1 MKALALSRSKTV
13 LYVGGNFT
21 KVGDATRN
29 NFAAFT
35 VSTGN
40 LRPTAPS
47 VNGAVNAIAVT
58 DKSIHLGG
66 NLNTVNGVSR
76 TRLAATRRPPKPV
89 R

>member
-1 MKALALSRSKTV
+1 V
-13 LYVGGNFT
+13 LYVGGKFT
-21 KVGDATRN
+21 KVGAATRN

-58 DKSIHLGG
+58 AKSIYLGG
-66 NLNTVNGVSR
+66 NF
-76 TRLAATRRPPKPV
+76 TRSTG
-89 R
+89 